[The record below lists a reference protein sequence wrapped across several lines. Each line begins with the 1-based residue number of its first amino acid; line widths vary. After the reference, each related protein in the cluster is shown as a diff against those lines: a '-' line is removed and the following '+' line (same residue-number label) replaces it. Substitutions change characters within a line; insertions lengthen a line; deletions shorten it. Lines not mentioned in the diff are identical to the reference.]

1 MQIQLIIANNF
12 ISSIDNNEEQAMYL
26 KSNNIDIR
34 INDIAHE
41 VIK

>member
-12 ISSIDNNEEQAMYL
+12 ISSIDNNEEQAMHL

-41 VIK
+41 VS